1 MQISNHLAEL
11 SKNTDLYLTKYDQL
25 LFLGDF
31 NAGVEDSSV
40 KNVCSSYN
48 LTSMINRPTCY
59 KNPEKPSCIDL
70 ILTNCPRSF
79 QNSCTIETGLSDFHK
94 LVVTVMKTTYKKS
107 QPKIINYRSYKYFN
121 SESFREELIQI
132 EANGNNCDESFKN
145 FTSSCNVILNK
156 HAPQKKKYVRGN
168 QSPFMN
174 KTLSKAIM
182 QRSKLRNLFLKKRT
196 EENRN
201 NYVKQRNLCVTLLRK
216 SEREFFGSLNE
227 TNLCDNK
234 NFGGVVKLYY
244 RIKSFIMRES
254 L

>member
-1 MQISNHLAEL
+1 
-11 SKNTDLYLTKYDQL
+11 
-25 LFLGDF
+25 
-31 NAGVEDSSV
+31 
-40 KNVCSSYN
+40 
-48 LTSMINRPTCY
+48 
-59 KNPEKPSCIDL
+59 
-70 ILTNCPRSF
+70 
-79 QNSCTIETGLSDFHK
+79 
-94 LVVTVMKTTYKKS
+94 MKTTYKKS

-201 NYVKQRNLCVTLLRK
+201 NYVKQRNLCVTLLQK
-216 SEREFFGSLNE
+216 SKR
-227 TNLCDNK
+227 
-234 NFGGVVKLYY
+234 
-244 RIKSFIMRES
+244 
-254 L
+254 